1 MIPRKHAAVEDK
13 ERMSF
18 ENEAYLRRLF
28 REPSEMICLNC
39 GLNGNT
45 TSPCATPLQ
54 IAAAAVDEMR
64 DKASGTG
71 LEIVNSEQGQAQ
83 VACEGFG
90 SSSTRRDLRAC
101 GQLPAGSWR
110 QGADR
115 GGNGCL

>member
-39 GLNGNT
+39 GLTGNT
-45 TSPCATPLQ
+45 TSPCATTLQ

-90 SSSTRRDLRAC
+90 STRRDLRAC